1 MTNANNLIPVLGSQ
15 QPCASCDSGIIDGA
29 LPETGIVEPGQSQDF
44 AGFFLFPIAVA
55 SLLAQ
60 EQEPAHSERVAPIE
74 HRNGFRDLRFNSV
87 GIGW

>member
-29 LPETGIVEPGQSQDF
+29 LPETGIVSRRSRKAVPGIS
-44 AGFFLFPIAVA
+44 FPLAVA